1 MSATDHEWQGFF
13 LTEEETPS
21 VYAIAKDYIHEC
33 VDVYRN
39 IFNDSELDKNLK
51 TEVKGVMREVLVS
64 KIAEAFVKDG
74 KVRKGNSKSGYIA
87 TAGSIST
94 LHLPRLMRY
103 QLASS
108 RVVGIVKNISEG
120 TNPELICSLS
130 VTTDE
135 IPIELG
141 YELIEDQRKLG
152 RKILGSKMSE
162 DKGPKCIFTMGGIG
176 IIEPCD

>member
-13 LTEEETPS
+13 LTEEGTPS
-21 VYAIAKDYIHEC
+21 VYAIAKDYSHEC
-33 VDVYRN
+33 IDVYRN
-39 IFNDSELDKNLK
+39 IFNNVELDQNLK
-51 TEVKGVMREVLVS
+51 TEVKGVMRETLVS
-64 KIAEAFVKDG
+64 KIAEAFVQDG
-74 KVRKGNSKSGYIA
+74 KAKKGNTKSGYIA
-87 TAGSIST
+87 TGGSIST

-108 RVVGIVKNISEG
+108 RVVGIVKNISKDM
-120 TNPELICSLS
+120 NPELICSLS

-135 IPIELG
+135 IPMELG
-141 YELIEDQRKLG
+141 QELLQDQRTLG
-152 RKILGSKMSE
+152 RKILDSKMSK